1 LLAEAGLTDR
11 PDAPVVAPS
20 PAGDAHV
27 FHQYVI
33 RARERDR
40 LRAHLAAAGIGT
52 MVYYPMPLH
61 LQPALAALGLRAG
74 AFPRAERAAEGGA
87 RAADLPG
94 AHARARGD
102 GRGRDRPLLPRLI
115 GRARIVAPEDSR

>member
-61 LQPALAALGLRAG
+61 LQPALSALGLRAG
-74 AFPRAERAAEGGA
+74 AFPRAERAAGEVLALPIYPELTHAQAATVVDAIA
-87 RAADLPG
+87 RFY
-94 AHARARGD
+94 RA
-102 GRGRDRPLLPRLI
+102 
-115 GRARIVAPEDSR
+115 